1 VSIFIFF
8 FINEREQ
15 SYFLFSIMKK
25 YILEIRIESMSLSNF
40 LIFFINNKKHEFHE
54 QKEACESE
62 NMYETKKKYQEN
74 IKK

>member
-1 VSIFIFF
+1 
-8 FINEREQ
+8 
-15 SYFLFSIMKK
+15 MKK
-25 YILEIRIESMSLSNF
+25 YILEIIRIESMSLSNF